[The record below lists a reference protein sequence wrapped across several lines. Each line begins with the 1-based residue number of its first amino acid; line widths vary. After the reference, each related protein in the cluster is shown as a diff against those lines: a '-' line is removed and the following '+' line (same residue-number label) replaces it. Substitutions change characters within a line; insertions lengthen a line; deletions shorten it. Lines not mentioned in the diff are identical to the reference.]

1 MTKCDMGIFY
11 MLICVMLAQQHADKT
26 LQYVTQDDPQ
36 LKFFFDSVSS
46 CPSQIFWTEQLQFC
60 IEHLILTDIQS
71 YLLLN

>member
-36 LKFFFDSVSS
+36 LKFFLTVSPVVHQKFS
-46 CPSQIFWTEQLQFC
+46 G
-60 IEHLILTDIQS
+60 
-71 YLLLN
+71 LNNYSSALNI